1 MNGVANLQGK
11 SRRVKQLPRVC
22 PRLAPWAFFQAPS
35 AGGHGKM
42 IKPLRD
48 KIFVKPIQ
56 RIQSDL
62 WIQTAEAP
70 TVGHITALGDDAADQ
85 GLSVGDKIYFGTL
98 AKDYKNEYLKYQE
111 LKDENLIVMSWQDV
125 CFVEEME

>member
-1 MNGVANLQGK
+1 
-11 SRRVKQLPRVC
+11 
-22 PRLAPWAFFQAPS
+22 
-35 AGGHGKM
+35 M

-48 KIFVKPIQ
+48 KLFVKPIQ
-56 RIQSDL
+56 RIESEL

-70 TVGHITALGDDAADQ
+70 TVGHITALGNEAAEQ

-111 LKDENLIVMSWQDV
+111 FKDNNENLIVMSWQDV
-125 CFVEEME
+125 CFVEEVE

>member
-1 MNGVANLQGK
+1 
-11 SRRVKQLPRVC
+11 
-22 PRLAPWAFFQAPS
+22 
-35 AGGHGKM
+35 M

-56 RIQSDL
+56 RIQTDL

-70 TVGHITALGDDAADQ
+70 TVGHITALGDDAKDQ

-98 AKDYKNEYLKYQE
+98 AKDYKDEYLKYTNF
-111 LKDENLIVMSWQDV
+111 KDGDEKLIVLSWQDV
-125 CFVEEME
+125 CFVEEVE